1 MPPLTHCSLQAANA
15 LSPLQRQWPGEAFCV
30 CQKQELLS
38 HAPHHGSPQF
48 SIANLDLIPCR
59 GFGTGSQDQAA
70 KVHALYAPV
79 EATGRASDAARG
91 PSRRLASSPM
101 IRQPNLHV
109 RASSVSHEERGR
121 ESGHAADSRTGRLPA
136 QPRESHEPPV
146 WWMIRGE
153 ADEETQSR
161 CSRDAGEE
169 VPGKDSTVCSCI
181 RYSLP
186 PECLAAYAR

>member
-109 RASSVSHEERGR
+109 RASSVSHEELQGGVRGSLR
-121 ESGHAADSRTGRLPA
+121 RQLGVRHRGLTGAESQVMLPIHGQGGCRHSLERVTSRLSG
-136 QPRESHEPPV
+136 
-146 WWMIRGE
+146 G
-153 ADEETQSR
+153 
-161 CSRDAGEE
+161 
-169 VPGKDSTVCSCI
+169 
-181 RYSLP
+181 
-186 PECLAAYAR
+186 